1 MLTRQTARS
10 EDALGDMDFKVAGS
24 KEGITAFQMD
34 IKVEGI
40 TLEILKQALAAARV
54 GRLHILERMAAASPP
69 PRSMMSPD
77 APRVGRTRI
86 DPGKAGMVIGPGGK
100 NIRSI
105 CESTGATNIQI
116 DDVGN
121 VNITAPSQSALD
133 AALAVVRG
141 MCIELEVGA
150 IYRGSTVTGLTD
162 FGAFVEIAP
171 GKNGLL
177 HISELALTRVD
188 AVSDVLKTGDL
199 VDVKLLEINA
209 RGQMRLSR
217 RAVLELDGGI
227 APAAPAPAAPPS
239 PPTPPPPRRE
249 PRVVV
254 TRRPKE

>member
-1 MLTRQTARS
+1 MPHS

-40 TLEILKQALAAARV
+40 TIQILKQALTAARV

-69 PRSMMSPD
+69 PRATMSPE
-77 APRVGRTRI
+77 APRVGRLRI
-86 DPGKAGMVIGPGGK
+86 DPSKAGTVIGPGGK

-105 CESTGATNIQI
+105 CDSTGATNIQI
-116 DDVGN
+116 DDAGN
-121 VNITAPSQSALD
+121 VSITAPSQTALD
-133 AALAVVRG
+133 AALAIVRG

-150 IYRGSTVTGLTD
+150 VYRGSSVTGVTE

-188 AVSDVLKTGDL
+188 AVSDVIKTGDL
-199 VDVKLLEINA
+199 VDVKLLEING

-217 RAVLELDGGI
+217 RAVLELDGEV
-227 APAAPAPAAPPS
+227 APPAAPQTPS
-239 PPTPPPPRRE
+239 PPPSPPPPRRE

-254 TRRPKE
+254 TKRPKE

>member
-1 MLTRQTARS
+1 
-10 EDALGDMDFKVAGS
+10 MDFKVAGS
-24 KEGITAFQMD
+24 QDGITAFQMD

-40 TLEILKQALAAARV
+40 TIEILKQALAAARV

-69 PRSMMSPD
+69 PRATMSPE
-77 APRVGRTRI
+77 APRVGRLRI
-86 DPGKAGMVIGPGGK
+86 DPSKAGMVIGPGGK

-116 DDVGN
+116 DDAGN
-121 VNITAPSQSALD
+121 VSITAPTQTALD
-133 AALAVVRG
+133 KALAIVRG

-150 IYRGSTVTGLTD
+150 VYRGSSVTGVTE

-177 HISELALTRVD
+177 HISEMALTRVD
-188 AVSDVLKTGDL
+188 AVSDVMKTGDV

-217 RAVLELDGGI
+217 RAVLELDGEV
-227 APAAPAPAAPPS
+227 APPAPPQPPS
-239 PPTPPPPRRE
+239 PPPSPPPPRRE

-254 TRRPKE
+254 TRKPKA

>member
-1 MLTRQTARS
+1 
-10 EDALGDMDFKVAGS
+10 MDFKVAGS
-24 KEGITAFQMD
+24 KDGITAFQMD

-40 TLEILKQALAAARV
+40 TIQILKQALAAARV

-69 PRSMMSPD
+69 PRAAMSPE
-77 APRVGRTRI
+77 APRVGRVRI
-86 DPGKAGMVIGPGGK
+86 DPSKAGTVIGPGGK

-116 DDVGN
+116 DDAGN
-121 VNITAPSQSALD
+121 VSITAPTQAALD
-133 AALAVVRG
+133 AALAIVRG

-150 IYRGSTVTGLTD
+150 IYRGSSVTGVTE

-177 HISELALTRVD
+177 HISEMALTRVD
-188 AVSDVLKTGDL
+188 AVSDVVKTGDL
-199 VDVKLLEINA
+199 VDVKLLEING

-217 RAVLELDGGI
+217 RAVLEHDGEV
-227 APAAPAPAAPPS
+227 APSAAPQTPS
-239 PPTPPPPRRE
+239 PPPSPPPPRRE

-254 TRRPKE
+254 TKKPKA

>member
-1 MLTRQTARS
+1 
-10 EDALGDMDFKVAGS
+10 MDFKVAGS

>member
-1 MLTRQTARS
+1 MLTRLAARS

-24 KEGITAFQMD
+24 KDGITAFQMD

-40 TLEILKQALAAARV
+40 TLQILKQALAAARV

-69 PRSMMSPD
+69 PRTVMSPE
-77 APRVGRTRI
+77 APRVGRLRI

-105 CESTGATNIQI
+105 CETTGATNIQI
-116 DDVGN
+116 DDAGTVS
-121 VNITAPSQSALD
+121 ITAPTQTALD

-141 MCIELEVGA
+141 MCVELEVGA
-150 IYRGSTVTGLTD
+150 IYRGSSVTGVTE

-177 HISELALTRVD
+177 HISEMALTRVD
-188 AVSDVLKTGDL
+188 AVTDVLKTGDV
-199 VDVKLLEINA
+199 VDVKLLEING

-227 APAAPAPAAPPS
+227 APSPPAPASLPS

-254 TRRPKE
+254 TRKPKE

>member
-1 MLTRQTARS
+1 MLTRLGAHS

-40 TLEILKQALAAARV
+40 TIQILKQALAAARV

-77 APRVGRTRI
+77 APRVGRLRI

-105 CESTGATNIQI
+105 CDTTGATNIQI

-121 VNITAPSQSALD
+121 VNITAPSQTALD
-133 AALAVVRG
+133 AALAIVRG

-150 IYRGSTVTGLTD
+150 IYRGSSVTGLTD

-177 HISELALTRVD
+177 HISEMALTRVD
-188 AVSDVLKTGDL
+188 AVTDILKTGDL
-199 VDVKLLEINA
+199 VDVKLLEINQ
-209 RGQMRLSR
+209 RGQMKLSR

-227 APAAPAPAAPPS
+227 APPPAAPPS

-254 TRRPKE
+254 TRRPKD

>member
-1 MLTRQTARS
+1 MPHS

-40 TLEILKQALAAARV
+40 TIQILKQALTAARV

-69 PRSMMSPD
+69 PRATMSPE
-77 APRVGRTRI
+77 APRVGRLRI
-86 DPGKAGMVIGPGGK
+86 DPSKAGTVIGPGGK

-105 CESTGATNIQI
+105 CDSTGATNIQI
-116 DDVGN
+116 DDAGN
-121 VNITAPSQSALD
+121 VSITAPSQTALD
-133 AALAVVRG
+133 AALAIVRG

-150 IYRGSTVTGLTD
+150 VSRGSSVTGVTE

-177 HISELALTRVD
+177 HISEMALTRVD
-188 AVSDVLKTGDL
+188 AVSDVMKTGDL
-199 VDVKLLEINA
+199 VDVKLLEING

-217 RAVLELDGGI
+217 RAVLELDGEV
-227 APAAPAPAAPPS
+227 APPAAPQTPS
-239 PPTPPPPRRE
+239 PPPSPPPPRRE

-254 TRRPKE
+254 TKRPN